1 MRTQIGAKL
10 QLFSEIT
17 KFFVN
22 IPLFAILD
30 ITILTGF

>member
-1 MRTQIGAKL
+1 MCTQIGAKL

-22 IPLFAILD
+22 IPLFAIFE
-30 ITILTGF
+30 ITILAGF